1 VRLIAPARRLATTA
15 SRQTGIWPFSAC
27 LRTYSS
33 AKPRSRQQPTNGA
46 AERPLFA
53 CLGLGQS
60 FYAAHAGKGRILA
73 LVSLPIA
80 DGNIGVVTLGVDVSK
95 LP

>member
-1 VRLIAPARRLATTA
+1 VRLIALARLLATTA
-15 SRQTGIWPFSAC
+15 SLQTGIWPFSAC

-33 AKPRSRQQPTNGA
+33 AKPRSREPTNGA
-46 AERPLFA
+46 AARPLFA
-53 CLGLGQS
+53 FSGPSQA
-60 FYAAHAGKGRILA
+60 FYAPHAGKGRTLA
-73 LVSLPIA
+73 FVSLPIA